1 LSFLAT
7 ASSPATAAW
16 ADTAADLDLRPNGGS
31 FNLKELYSAVTR
43 SNLFEYRDSA
53 LAIWAALI
61 GRRSL
66 HRLWQVLV
74 WFAPHHRLRG
84 FGKRAGK
91 IKPGLIE
98 FQISDFR
105 LPTSNFARV
114 KNRRLQIKRG
124 SIYKDR
130 DLRLFEEESNGHHFI

>member
-1 LSFLAT
+1 LGG
-7 ASSPATAAW
+7 
-16 ADTAADLDLRPNGGS
+16 AD
-31 FNLKELYSAVTR
+31 
-43 SNLFEYRDSA
+43 
-53 LAIWAALI
+53 

-74 WFAPHHRLRG
+74 SFAPHHRLRG

-105 LPTSNFARV
+105 SPTRKEQTIAN
-114 KNRRLQIKRG
+114 
-124 SIYKDR
+124 
-130 DLRLFEEESNGHHFI
+130 

>member
-1 LSFLAT
+1 
-7 ASSPATAAW
+7 
-16 ADTAADLDLRPNGGS
+16 
-31 FNLKELYSAVTR
+31 LKELYSAVTR
-43 SNLFEYRDSA
+43 SNLFEYRASP

-74 WFAPHHRLRG
+74 WFAPHHRLCD
-84 FGKRAGK
+84 FGKRGGK

-105 LPTSNFARV
+105 LPTRKEQTIAN
-114 KNRRLQIKRG
+114 
-124 SIYKDR
+124 
-130 DLRLFEEESNGHHFI
+130 

>member
-1 LSFLAT
+1 
-7 ASSPATAAW
+7 
-16 ADTAADLDLRPNGGS
+16 
-31 FNLKELYSAVTR
+31 LKELYNPATR
-43 SNLFEYRDSA
+43 SNLEYRASA

-84 FGKRAGK
+84 FGKCGGK

-98 FQISDFR
+98 FQISDFI
-105 LPTSNFARV
+105 LPTSNFAPR
-114 KNRRLQIKRG
+114 KEQTIAN
-124 SIYKDR
+124 
-130 DLRLFEEESNGHHFI
+130 